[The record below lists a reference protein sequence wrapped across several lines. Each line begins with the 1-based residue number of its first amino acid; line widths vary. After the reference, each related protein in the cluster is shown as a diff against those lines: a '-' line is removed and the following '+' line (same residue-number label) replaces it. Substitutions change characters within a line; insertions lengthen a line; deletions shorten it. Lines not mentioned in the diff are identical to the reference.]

1 MRQMIQVQGVSFI
14 YNQGREDQVL
24 ALEDITLNVGEGEF
38 LAVLGH
44 NGSGKST
51 LARLINALLVP
62 SKGKIMVDNLST
74 DNPQNLWKIRQ
85 NAGMVFQNP
94 DNQIVATTVE
104 EDVAFGPENLGLPS
118 KVIRERVDEALKRV
132 GIYELAKRPPHFL
145 SGGQKQKVAIAG
157 VFSMRPRCLILDE
170 PTALLDPEG
179 RREVIQTVKDL
190 NRQEKITV
198 IYITHFMEEAV
209 AADRIVVMEQGRI
222 VMDGPPK
229 KIFPQVDKL
238 RKLGLDVPQV
248 TELALLLKKEA
259 GFHNLP
265 EDILETEE
273 LVNILCSSR

>member
-1 MRQMIQVQGVSFI
+1 MQEIIQVQGVSYI

-24 ALEDITLNVGEGEF
+24 ALEDITLNIAEGEF

-51 LARLINALLVP
+51 LARLLNALLNP
-62 SKGKIMVDNLST
+62 SSGRILVDDLST
-74 DNPQNLWKIRQ
+74 GNPDNLWKIRQ

-118 KVIRERVDEALKRV
+118 REIRKRVDESLKRV
-132 GIYELAKRPPHFL
+132 GIGELSKRPPHFL

-157 VFSMRPRCLILDE
+157 VLSMRPRCLILDE

-179 RREVIQTVKDL
+179 RREVLQTVRDL
-190 NRQEKITV
+190 NREEKITV
-198 IYITHFMEEAV
+198 VYITHFMEEAV
-209 AADRIVVMEQGRI
+209 AADRIVVMEQGKI
-222 VMDGPPK
+222 VMEGPPR

-238 RKLGLDVPQV
+238 RSLGLDVPQV
-248 TELALLLKKEA
+248 TELARLLKREE
-259 GFHNLP
+259 GFQDLP

-273 LVNILCSSR
+273 LVNFLCSSR

>member
-1 MRQMIQVQGVSFI
+1 MQEIIQVQGVSYI

-24 ALEDITLNVGEGEF
+24 ALEDITLNIAEGEF

-51 LARLINALLVP
+51 LARLLNALLNP
-62 SKGKIMVDNLST
+62 SSGRILVDDLST
-74 DNPQNLWKIRQ
+74 GNPDNLWKIRQ

-104 EDVAFGPENLGLPS
+104 EDVTFGPENLGLPS
-118 KVIRERVDEALKRV
+118 REIRKRVDESLKRV
-132 GIYELAKRPPHFL
+132 GIGELSKRPPHFL

-157 VFSMRPRCLILDE
+157 VLSMRPRCLILDE

-179 RREVIQTVKDL
+179 RREVLQTVRDL
-190 NRQEKITV
+190 NREEKITV
-198 IYITHFMEEAV
+198 VYITHFMEEAV
-209 AADRIVVMEQGRI
+209 AADRIVVMEQGKI
-222 VMDGPPK
+222 VMEGPPR

-238 RKLGLDVPQV
+238 RSLGLDVPQV
-248 TELALLLKKEA
+248 TELARLLKREE
-259 GFHNLP
+259 GFQDLP

-273 LVNILCSSR
+273 LVNFLCSSR

>member
-1 MRQMIQVQGVSFI
+1 MQEIIQVQGVSYI

-24 ALEDITLNVGEGEF
+24 ALEDITLNIAEGEF

-51 LARLINALLVP
+51 LARLLNALLNP
-62 SKGKIMVDNLST
+62 SSGRILVDDLST
-74 DNPQNLWKIRQ
+74 GNPDNLWKIRQ

-118 KVIRERVDEALKRV
+118 REIRKRVDESLKRV
-132 GIYELAKRPPHFL
+132 GIGELSKRPPHFL
-145 SGGQKQKVAIAG
+145 SGGQKHKVAIAG
-157 VFSMRPRCLILDE
+157 VLSMRPRCLILDE

-179 RREVIQTVKDL
+179 RREVLQTVRDL
-190 NRQEKITV
+190 NREEKITV
-198 IYITHFMEEAV
+198 VYITHFMEEAV
-209 AADRIVVMEQGRI
+209 AADRIVVMEQGKI
-222 VMDGPPK
+222 VMEGPPR

-238 RKLGLDVPQV
+238 RSLGLDVPQV
-248 TELALLLKKEA
+248 TELARLLKREE
-259 GFHNLP
+259 GFQDLP

-273 LVNILCSSR
+273 LVNFLCSSR

>member
-1 MRQMIQVQGVSFI
+1 MREIIQVQEVSYI

-24 ALEDITLNVGEGEF
+24 ALEDITLNIREGEF

-51 LARLINALLVP
+51 LARLLNALLIP
-62 SKGKIMVDNLST
+62 SRGKVMVDNLST
-74 DNPQNLWKIRQ
+74 DNPKNLWKIRQ

-104 EDVAFGPENLGLPS
+104 EDAAFGPENLGLPS
-118 KVIRERVDEALKRV
+118 KEIRARVDDALKRV
-132 GIYELAKRPPHFL
+132 GIYELAKRPPHLL

-179 RREVIQTVKDL
+179 RREVLQTVKDI
-190 NRQEKITV
+190 NREEKITV
-198 IYITHFMEEAV
+198 VYITHFMEEAV

-222 VMDGPPK
+222 VMDGPPR
-229 KIFPQVDKL
+229 KIFSKVDKL

-248 TELALLLKKEA
+248 TELALLLKKEK

-273 LVNILCSSR
+273 LVNFICSSR